1 MTDRLFDLPTAT
13 LLTDRQQRAYDL
25 IEAAGWDGLR
35 TDELGAALH
44 HPKHGLNERC
54 GWCSSAGNE
63 SGSALRRKQLV
74 RQRRRRDA
82 NGLVYSVW
90 TTIDA
95 KPPVGDVGE
104 FPAGY

>member
-1 MTDRLFDLPTAT
+1 VTDRLFEAPPPAKLTA
-13 LLTDRQQRAYDL
+13 RQQRALNL

-54 GWCSSAGNE
+54 AFCVSAATEVGA
-63 SGSALRRKQLV
+63 ALRRKGVV

-82 NGLVYSVW
+82 NGLVFTVW
-90 TTIDA
+90 TTVDA
-95 KPPVGDVGE
+95 KPPAHEGDIP
-104 FPAGY
+104 F

>member
-1 MTDRLFDLPTAT
+1 MTDHLFDLPADPRLTA
-13 LLTDRQQRAYDL
+13 RQQRALDL

-63 SGSALRRKQLV
+63 AGSALRSKGLV
-74 RQRRRRDA
+74 ERRGRRDA
-82 NGLVYSVW
+82 SRVLYYVW
-90 TTIDA
+90 VGPDA
-95 KPPVGDVGE
+95 KPAVCEGE
-104 FPAGY
+104 IPF

>member
-1 MTDRLFDLPTAT
+1 MTDRLFDLPDQPR
-13 LLTDRQQRAYDL
+13 LTERQQRAYNL

-44 HPKHGLNERC
+44 HPKHELNDRC

-63 SGSALRRKQLV
+63 AGAALRRKGVV

-82 NGLVYSVW
+82 NGLVFTVW
-90 TTIDA
+90 TTADA
-95 KPPVGDVGE
+95 KPPAHEGE
-104 FPAGY
+104 IPF

>member
-1 MTDRLFDLPTAT
+1 MTDRLFDLPDQPK
-13 LLTDRQQRAYDL
+13 LTERQQRAYNL

-54 GWCSSAGNE
+54 AFCVSAATEVGA
-63 SGSALRRKQLV
+63 ALRRKGVV

-82 NGLVYSVW
+82 NGLVFTVW
-90 TTIDA
+90 TTVDA
-95 KPPVGDVGE
+95 KPPVHEGDIP
-104 FPAGY
+104 F